1 MRARYT
7 FSWFSRVLGCV
18 AADLDGLFG
27 RGYLLVCS
35 FEVLLRALLRSGLVG
50 FWDFLVSGFGAGL

>member
-1 MRARYT
+1 MLRLI
-7 FSWFSRVLGCV
+7 WMGCLV
-18 AADLDGLFG
+18 GVIF
-27 RGYLLVCS
+27 LVCS